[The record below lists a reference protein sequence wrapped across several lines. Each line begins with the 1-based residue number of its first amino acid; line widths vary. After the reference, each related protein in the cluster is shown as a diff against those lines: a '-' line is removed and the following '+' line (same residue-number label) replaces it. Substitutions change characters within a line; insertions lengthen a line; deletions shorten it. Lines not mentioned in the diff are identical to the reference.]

1 MLFVCHPKKLHKH
14 CFQFLLGV
22 KMAPRETEDN
32 AYAKF
37 GGGKQRTLWYVI
49 VFLAME
55 WTISHTNFVTS
66 SSVAFMLTAHP
77 SICE

>member
-1 MLFVCHPKKLHKH
+1 
-14 CFQFLLGV
+14 
-22 KMAPRETEDN
+22 MAPRDTEDN
-32 AYAKF
+32 SYAKF
-37 GGGKQRTLWYVI
+37 WGGKQRTYLRYVI

-66 SSVAFMLTAHP
+66 SSVAFTLRAHS